1 MTRYVTVKRFSA
13 ESGYTEAAIR
23 AKIRDGIWRLGEI
36 WKRAPDQRTLIDIEG
51 YEKWVETGEGSEPS
65 LIPVSKSRSCTRGS
79 GAASASSSSP
89 PPLT

>member
-51 YEKWVETGEGSEPS
+51 YERWVEMGEGSEQS
-65 LIPVSKSRSCTRGS
+65 LTPASKSRSCTRGS
-79 GAASASSSSP
+79 GVASGSSSSP
-89 PPLT
+89 PPLI